1 MTSSRSLIAYFIPM
15 SYEITTES
23 DPEIGGIVIGAGTYL
38 SGETVTVSA
47 IPNDDYLFQNW
58 TEGNTIVSES
68 ATYTFT
74 NDHTRHL
81 VAHFFFVEGI
91 DENRDEIEIF
101 PNPTTHNLYIKGHGI
116 KQLTVYNTLGQ
127 LLENREAENQDMV
140 MLNVSSLN
148 AGVYVVRITLEQGV
162 IIKTFIKKE

>member
-1 MTSSRSLIAYFIPM
+1 M
-15 SYEITTES
+15 SYEITAEA

-101 PNPTTHNLYIKGHGI
+101 PSPTTHNLYIKGHGI
-116 KQLTVYNTLGQ
+116 KRLTVYNTLGQ
-127 LLENREAENQDMV
+127 WVDDREAENQDMV
-140 MLNVSSLN
+140 MMNVSNLKT
-148 AGVYVVRITLEQGV
+148 GVYVIRIVMDQGCV
-162 IIKTFIKKE
+162 SKLFVKKN